1 MRSVRV
7 LPLLLALCFA
17 APVLA
22 AGKPIKNK
30 IKNLEVANLN
40 ILHGFAC
47 DPGYPDDGDQ
57 CRVAERMDRLIEEIA
72 AAGCP
77 DLVTLQEN
85 VTDLFVFRA
94 DFRPVGPLEDTTALI
109 RARLPLLGE
118 ICGFDYAVVFD
129 PAAER
134 PPQLAVLGRGV
145 DEELILSRYPVSR
158 SETLELYSPQK
169 PFFTRH
175 VLFAR
180 VEHPE
185 GPIDVFTTHLAS
197 GSDSGGEPCGVVVVP
212 APLSN
217 PCPAQCDDGVDTVRE
232 CQAKQ
237 MALFVEARH
246 DVAGPAILSG
256 DFNAEPGSAEYR
268 EFTER
273 GWIDSHLAAGNA
285 ECDPISGE
293 QCTSGRVDNDLSSL
307 ESPELGQ
314 VERID
319 FIFVVPAR
327 PGARCAGVIQRFAPH
342 PQRPA
347 ATTGLFAGAPRFP
360 CGPAPLP
367 TCFVSDHSGTQLNL
381 GCRSGT
387 PRRTTR

>member
-1 MRSVRV
+1 MRSIRL
-7 LPLLLALCFA
+7 LPVLLLCLG
-17 APVLA
+17 APMLA

-30 IKNLEVANLN
+30 AKHVELANLN

-47 DPGYPDDGDQ
+47 DPLYPGDGDQ
-57 CRVAERMDRLIEEIA
+57 CRVADRMDRLIEEIA

-85 VTDLFVFRA
+85 VTDQFVYRTIGQ
-94 DFRPVGPLEDTTALI
+94 PVGPLEDTTALI
-109 RARLPLLGE
+109 RERLPLLAAT
-118 ICGFDYAVVFD
+118 CGFDYAVVLD

-134 PPQLAVLGRGV
+134 PPRPVVLGRGV
-145 DEELILSRYPVSR
+145 DEEMILSRYPVSDW
-158 SETLELYSPQK
+158 ETLELYSPQK
-169 PFFTRH
+169 PFFARH

-197 GSDSGGEPCGVVVVP
+197 SSDSADEPCGVVVVP
-212 APLSN
+212 PPLVN
-217 PCPAQCDDGVDTVRE
+217 ACPAECEGVVDTVRE

-237 MALFVEARH
+237 LARFVEARH
-246 DVAGPAILSG
+246 DVPGPALLSG
-256 DFNAEPGSAEYR
+256 DFNSEPGSAEYR

-285 ECDPISGE
+285 ECDPVTGE
-293 QCTSGRVDNDLSSL
+293 QCTSGRVDDDLSSL

-319 FIFVVPAR
+319 YIFVVPAR
-327 PGARCAGVIQRFAPH
+327 RGARCGGVIEPFKPH

-347 ATTGLFAGAPRFP
+347 ATTGLFAAVPRLP

-367 TCFVSDHSGTQLNL
+367 TCFVSDHSGNQLDL
-381 GCRSGT
+381 GCQR
-387 PRRTTR
+387 

>member
-1 MRSVRV
+1 MRPLCL
-7 LPLLLALCFA
+7 LPVLLLAVFL
-17 APVLA
+17 APPSFA

-30 IKNLEVANLN
+30 TKHVEVADLN

-47 DPGYPDDGDQ
+47 DPPYPGDGDQ
-57 CRVAERMDRLIEEIA
+57 CRIAERMDRLIEEIA

-85 VTDLFVFRA
+85 VTDSFVLRGIA
-94 DFRPVGPLEDTTALI
+94 QPVGPLEDTAALI
-109 RARLPLLGE
+109 RARLPGLAA
-118 ICGFDYAVVFD
+118 ICGFAYGVVFD

-134 PPQLAVLGRGV
+134 PPRLVVLGRGV
-145 DEELILSRYPVSR
+145 DEEMILSRYPVSHR
-158 SETLELYSPQK
+158 ETLELYSPQK
-169 PFFTRH
+169 PFFARH

-197 GSDSGGEPCGVVVVP
+197 GSDSAEEACGVDVVP
-212 APLSN
+212 RPIVN
-217 PCPAQCDDGVDTVRE
+217 PCPAECDASIDTVRT
-232 CQAKQ
+232 CQARQ
-237 MALFVEARH
+237 MARFVEARH
-246 DVAGPAILSG
+246 DVPDPAIVAG
-256 DFNAEPGSAEYR
+256 DFNSEPGSTEYQ
-268 EFTER
+268 EFTGR

-285 ECDPISGE
+285 ECDPESGE
-293 QCTSGRVDNDLSSL
+293 QCTSGRVDTDLSSL

-327 PGARCAGVIQRFAPH
+327 AGARCAGRIERYAPH

-347 ATTGLFAGAPRFP
+347 ATTGLFAALPRLP

-367 TCFVSDHSGTQLNL
+367 TCFVSDHSGAQLNL
-381 GCRSGT
+381 GCQ
-387 PRRTTR
+387 P